1 MAQEGNGSVV
11 LEEVI
16 PAKGYKALE
25 MKKGQTL
32 RIVDVEGKQVM
43 DLVAFNHQDPEEKL
57 SMVWSNMF
65 NRTWNLTKGHTLYT
79 GRSNPMF
86 SVLEDTVG
94 MNYCGGGFCTGQANF
109 FRYGIPDIPNCADNL
124 TQALAPHGIQRKDID
139 EGCCF
144 NIFMHIAF
152 DADKTF
158 EIREPITKPGDYMN
172 LRAEMDVV
180 VGMSNCPQERNPCN
194 GFNPTPMSITLFD
207 A

>member
-1 MAQEGNGSVV
+1 MAQKDQGSV
-11 LEEVI
+11 LMEEVI
-16 PAKGYKALE
+16 PAKGYKALV
-25 MKKGQTL
+25 MKKGETL
-32 RIVDVEGKQVM
+32 RIVDVEGLQVM
-43 DLVAFNHQDPEEKL
+43 DLVAFNHQNPEEKL

-109 FRYGIPDIPNCADNL
+109 FRYEIPDLPNCADNL
-124 TQALAPHGIQRKDID
+124 TQALAPHGILRKDID

-144 NIFMHIAF
+144 NIFMNIAF
-152 DADKTF
+152 EADKTF
-158 EIREPITKPGDYMN
+158 EIREPISKPGDHMD
-172 LRAEMDVV
+172 LRAEMDVL